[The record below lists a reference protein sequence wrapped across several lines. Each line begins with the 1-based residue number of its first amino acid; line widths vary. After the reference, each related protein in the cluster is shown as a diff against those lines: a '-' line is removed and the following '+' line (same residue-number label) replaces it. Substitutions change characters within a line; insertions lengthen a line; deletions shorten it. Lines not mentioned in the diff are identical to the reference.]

1 MTVGLRTVGECDL
14 VWAVNVDRSALST
27 VRRGELGSRAVGL
40 GSSGEQERGRGGGLL
55 SYLCGERYE
64 AAERLACRR

>member
-1 MTVGLRTVGECDL
+1 MTVGLRTVCRGDL
-14 VWAVNVDRSALST
+14 VWAVNVDGSALSG
-27 VRRGELGSRAVGL
+27 VRRGELGSWVIGL